1 MVPIMYI
8 VVVVQ
13 VVLHV
18 VRFMR
23 PVKVV
28 VLDYFL
34 LLCMEGWVVRIFMV
48 LEFFH
53 PSDRLRIVFGMV
65 WLINRFSLRIAVAM
79 SLHVFI
85 SVPKV
90 ISRVVTMLIM
100 IVVVIVARVMYCR
113 MCSIVNGMLMVSR

>member
-23 PVKVV
+23 PVEVV

-65 WLINRFSLRIAVAM
+65 WFINRFSLRIAVTM

-113 MCSIVNGMLMVSR
+113 MYSLVNGMLMVSR

>member
-23 PVKVV
+23 PVEVV

-113 MCSIVNGMLMVSR
+113 MCSVVNGMLMVSR